1 MRRAILPQTPS
12 LGNKNQRLLYPK
24 PVPSTSLTVRSDLY
38 PATHQSKTGS
48 FIPNLNPPRTTASSA
63 HIFSPWQPQSSSTNF
78 SYQPQAI
85 QDPVVHQRPPWVPL
99 QPSRHMP
106 PQRPFSQPIF
116 KTADMYQRDSFRPNQ
131 GMFLF
136 YPNPIPSSGLTVRS
150 DLYPPVNNIS
160 YSLPQLQTSYPY
172 PSYPPQAH
180 LSPFTIQQPPVFQP
194 QPFWYMTPQ
203 SPNPQ
208 TTYGRQHMSQLTQ
221 HDAFAHSTFAPT

>member
-1 MRRAILPQTPS
+1 MRRALLPQTPS

-63 HIFSPWQPQSSSTNF
+63 PIFSPWQPQSSSTNF

-106 PQRPFSQPIF
+106 PQRPFSQPTF
-116 KTADMYQRDSFRPNQ
+116 NTADMYQRDSFRSNQ
-131 GMFLF
+131 GVF
-136 YPNPIPSSGLTVRS
+136 YPSPLSTGLTVRS
-150 DLYPPVNNIS
+150 DLSPPVNIS
-160 YSLPQLQTSYPY
+160 YSLLQLQTSYAY
-172 PSYPPQAH
+172 PSYPPQPH
-180 LSPFTIQQPPVFQP
+180 TSPFTIQQPPVFQP
-194 QPFWYMTPQ
+194 LPFWYTAPQ
-203 SPNPQ
+203 STNPQ
-208 TTYGRQHMSQLTQ
+208 PTYGRQHMSQLTQ
-221 HDAFAHSTFAPT
+221 YCTNIFYQL